1 MPGSVASEETSDKL
15 EEIGIDTLAL
25 KELAKRSLVD
35 ALNSVQSSAWVVFHK
50 LTNILPLSR

>member
-15 EEIGIDTLAL
+15 EETGIDTLAL

-35 ALNSVQSSAWVVFHK
+35 ALNSVQSSAWVMFHE
-50 LTNILPLSR
+50 LTNFLLLSR